1 MDTGYTSTPSP
12 VNIGR
17 WISEGWNLINQ
28 DLAFYV
34 VLTLVFLAISI
45 AASSTV
51 LGIVLVGPLQAGYYY
66 ILFRK
71 LQGRPT
77 SIGDIGKGFDVF
89 VAAMLMGIVVAAF
102 TTVGFILCILPG
114 FVVMAWYMFAPAFV
128 VEQKL
133 DFWQAMEKSRLLVRN
148 HLFEFVM
155 FMIVQIV
162 LVLIG
167 ILCCVVGVLV
177 AVPLCMA
184 ATAVAYRDLVGLASE
199 TAS

>member
-1 MDTGYTSTPSP
+1 METGYTSTPSP

-28 DLAFYV
+28 DLGFYV

-45 AASSTV
+45 AAGSTV
-51 LGIVLVGPLQAGYYY
+51 LGIVLIGPLQAGYYY

-71 LQGRPT
+71 LQGQSV

-89 VAAMLMGIVVAAF
+89 VSAMLMGIVVAAF
-102 TTVGFILCILPG
+102 TTFGFILCILPG
-114 FVVMAWYMFAPAFV
+114 FVVMAWYIFAPAFV
-128 VEQKL
+128 MEQKL

-148 HLFEFVM
+148 HLFEFIM
-155 FMIVQIV
+155 FIIVQILLI
-162 LVLIG
+162 LVG
-167 ILCCVVGVLV
+167 IICCLVGVLI

-184 ATAVAYRDLVGLASE
+184 ATAVAYRDMVGLAQE
-199 TAS
+199 TAA